1 MNNTKANTTSDQSKH
16 KSAVTQKEKLLI
28 SLLSGVLFL
37 IVSSPI
43 MYKLVNSI
51 TMRVGIDIETA
62 GCPHL
67 NGLVLHSV
75 VFVILVFIIMQF

>member
-1 MNNTKANTTSDQSKH
+1 MNNAKANTSDQPKAKGSL
-16 KSAVTQKEKLLI
+16 TQKEKLLI

-43 MYKLVNSI
+43 MYKLVNSL

>member
-1 MNNTKANTTSDQSKH
+1 MNNTKSNSTTVAPKANTIS
-16 KSAVTQKEKLLI
+16 QKEKLLI

-37 IVSSPI
+37 VVSSPI
-43 MYKLVNSI
+43 MYKLVNSL
-51 TMRVGIDIETA
+51 TMRVGIDIETG

-67 NGLVLHSV
+67 NGLILHSV